1 MIRPGSLRG
10 VAMAVIALASALT
23 AHAQSATFEVKL
35 LAPETAMEAARG
47 ALEHCRRQGFQV
59 AVAVVDRSGVL
70 QTLVRDRFAGTHTVE
85 AASDKAWTAASFRV
99 PSATLAAETQ
109 SGKSM
114 SGLRSLSRVMAVGG
128 GQPIEAGG
136 GVLGGIGV
144 SGAPGGDADDACAK
158 AGIQAIA
165 GNLEF

>member
-1 MIRPGSLRG
+1 MIPLASLYG
-10 VAMAVIALASALT
+10 VALAAIALVPIST
-23 AHAQSATFEVKL
+23 AHAQSAAFEVRL
-35 LAPETAMEAARG
+35 LAPETAMSAARG

-70 QTLVRDRFAGTHTVE
+70 QAFVRDRFAGPHTVE
-85 AASDKAWTAASFRV
+85 AASDKAWTAASFRI

-114 SGLRSLSRVMAVGG
+114 SGLRSLSRVMAAGG
-128 GQPIEAGG
+128 GQPIEADGS
-136 GVLGGIGV
+136 VLGAIGV

-165 GNLEF
+165 ESLAF